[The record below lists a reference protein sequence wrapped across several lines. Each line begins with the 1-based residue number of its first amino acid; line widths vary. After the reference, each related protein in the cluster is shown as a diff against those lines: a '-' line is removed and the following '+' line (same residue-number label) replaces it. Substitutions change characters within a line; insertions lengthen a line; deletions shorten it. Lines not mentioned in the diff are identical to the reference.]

1 MVAILNEIIDGPSSI
16 FTSRLV
22 KQNVLNFV
30 SAMSELD
37 DFNSSSKTIAST
49 PIKKHK
55 RASKAAG
62 SMPTNADVIER
73 LQNLSGNVVRD
84 KKREV
89 VVRFCS
95 MINDKDGEKLGNFL
109 IVSHSEA

>member
-1 MVAILNEIIDGPSSI
+1 MVVMLNEIIDGPSSI

-22 KQNVLNFV
+22 KYVLNFV
-30 SAMSELD
+30 LAMSESD

-73 LQNLSGNVVRD
+73 LQNPSGNVVRD